1 MAKKG
6 LGRGLDAIFRNDDTA
21 ASERIRGKRETEKSS
36 DKEKKT
42 EESGSVK
49 ASDKEDKEKE
59 ASEKETGK
67 DASKG
72 KKTGTAEREVS
83 SEKTAARDTAKK
95 KSAAGTKGTKA
106 PGKNRDEA
114 SDRRFVRISLIE
126 PNRDQPRKKF
136 DEESLVELAGSIKR
150 YGIIQPLIVK
160 KTGFTYTIIA
170 GERRWRAAR
179 LAGLKEVPVII
190 RDIEDQ
196 AAAEI
201 ALIENIQREDLG
213 AVEEAMAYRELI
225 DAYGLTQEEVA
236 ERVAKSRS
244 AIANSL
250 RLLQL
255 PEEVLLLISE
265 DKLSAGHA
273 RCLITIDD
281 REELIALAR
290 EIADKGLSVREA
302 EKKADAIKKRKA
314 ATAETD
320 TAHAGDADD
329 IARDR
334 VFLDKLERELT
345 GGLGTKVRIKPGKK
359 DRGRIEI
366 DYYSLEEL
374 NRISDLL
381 R

>member
-1 MAKKG
+1 MARKG
-6 LGRGLDAIFRNDDTA
+6 LGRGLDAIFGSDDTG
-21 ASERIRGKRETEKSS
+21 ASERIRGKGDTEKTS
-36 DKEKKT
+36 DKEKKA
-42 EESGSVK
+42 EGSGSVK
-49 ASDKEDKEKE
+49 ASDKEKEDQEKE
-59 ASEKETGK
+59 SGK
-67 DASKG
+67 DAAKG
-72 KKTGTAEREVS
+72 KKGRADDREVS
-83 SEKTAARDTAKK
+83 PEKKTAAKAAAKK
-95 KSAAGTKGTKA
+95 KAGAAGTSGKA
-106 PGKNRDEA
+106 DPEKSGEKA

-136 DEESLVELAGSIKR
+136 DEESLAELAGSIKR

-265 DKLSAGHA
+265 ERLSAGHA

-290 EIADKGLSVREA
+290 EIAEKGLSVREA
-302 EKKADAIKKRKA
+302 ERKADAIKKRKA
-314 ATAETD
+314 APAETD
-320 TAHAGDADD
+320 TAHADDADE

>member
-72 KKTGTAEREVS
+72 KKTGTAERKAS
-83 SEKTAARDTAKK
+83 SEKTAAKK
-95 KSAAGTKGTKA
+95 KSSASGVSGKA
-106 PGKNRDEA
+106 EPEKSGEKA

-136 DEESLVELAGSIKR
+136 DEESLAELAESIKR

>member
-1 MAKKG
+1 MTLGERITLSRKRAGLSQEQLGEKLGVSRQAVSKWESNQSNPDVAYVAEMCRLFG
-6 LGRGLDAIFRNDDTA
+6 VSSDWLLLGREERQESAPARCPECQAIVTGLDRFCPNC
-21 ASERIRGKRETEKSS
+21 
-36 DKEKKT
+36 
-42 EESGSVK
+42 
-49 ASDKEDKEKE
+49 
-59 ASEKETGK
+59 
-67 DASKG
+67 
-72 KKTGTAEREVS
+72 GTPAEP
-83 SEKTAARDTAKK
+83 
-95 KSAAGTKGTKA
+95 AGRYPCPCCGYLTF
-106 PGKNRDEA
+106 P
-114 SDRRFVRISLIE
+114 V
-126 PNRDQPRKKF
+126 PR
-136 DEESLVELAGSIKR
+136 
-150 YGIIQPLIVK
+150 
-160 KTGFTYTIIA
+160 
-170 GERRWRAAR
+170 
-179 LAGLKEVPVII
+179 
-190 RDIEDQ
+190 
-196 AAAEI
+196 
-201 ALIENIQREDLG
+201 
-213 AVEEAMAYRELI
+213 EEAMAYRELI

-265 DKLSAGHA
+265 ERLSAGHA

-290 EIADKGLSVREA
+290 EIAEKGLSVREA
-302 EKKADAIKKRKA
+302 ERKADAIKKRKA
-314 ATAETD
+314 APAETD
-320 TAHAGDADD
+320 TAHADDADE

>member
-72 KKTGTAEREVS
+72 KKTGTAERKAS
-83 SEKTAARDTAKK
+83 SEKTAAKK
-95 KSAAGTKGTKA
+95 KSSASGVSGKA
-106 PGKNRDEA
+106 EPEKSGEKA

-136 DEESLVELAGSIKR
+136 DEESLAELAGSIKR

-314 ATAETD
+314 VPAETD
-320 TAHAGDADD
+320 TAHADDADD

>member
-21 ASERIRGKRETEKSS
+21 ASERSRGKRETEKTS

-42 EESGSVK
+42 EGSGSVK
-49 ASDKEDKEKE
+49 ASDKEKE
-59 ASEKETGK
+59 ALEKETGK
-67 DASKG
+67 DASKE
-72 KKTGTAEREVS
+72 KKTGTAEREAS
-83 SEKTAARDTAKK
+83 SGKTAAKK
-95 KSAAGTKGTKA
+95 KSSASGTSGKA
-106 PGKNRDEA
+106 DPEKSGEKA

-136 DEESLVELAGSIKR
+136 DEESLAELAGSIKR

-314 ATAETD
+314 VPAETD
-320 TAHAGDADD
+320 TAHADDADD

>member
-72 KKTGTAEREVS
+72 KKTGTAERKAS
-83 SEKTAARDTAKK
+83 SEKTAAKK
-95 KSAAGTKGTKA
+95 KSSASGVSGKA
-106 PGKNRDEA
+106 EPEKSGEKA

-136 DEESLVELAGSIKR
+136 DEESLAELAGSIKR

>member
-21 ASERIRGKRETEKSS
+21 ASERIRGKRETEKTS

-72 KKTGTAEREVS
+72 KKTGTAERKAS
-83 SEKTAARDTAKK
+83 SEKTAAKK
-95 KSAAGTKGTKA
+95 KSSASGVSGKA
-106 PGKNRDEA
+106 EPEKSGEKA

-136 DEESLVELAGSIKR
+136 DEESLAELAGSIKR

-314 ATAETD
+314 VPAETD
-320 TAHAGDADD
+320 TAHADDADD

>member
-72 KKTGTAEREVS
+72 KKTGTAERKAS
-83 SEKTAARDTAKK
+83 SEKTAAKK
-95 KSAAGTKGTKA
+95 KSSASGVSGKA
-106 PGKNRDEA
+106 EPEKSSEKA

-136 DEESLVELAGSIKR
+136 DEESLAELAGSIKR

-314 ATAETD
+314 APAETD

>member
-1 MAKKG
+1 MARKG
-6 LGRGLDAIFRNDDTA
+6 LGRGLDAIFGNDDTA
-21 ASERIRGKRETEKSS
+21 AEEGRKEKGAAKASSQKVKKSSGDEAAKPSKEPSGEKTEKALEGGSS
-36 DKEKKT
+36 
-42 EESGSVK
+42 SGRK
-49 ASDKEDKEKE
+49 ASDG
-59 ASEKETGK
+59 ASEKKARGGEQAKPGL
-67 DASKG
+67 
-72 KKTGTAEREVS
+72 KKTDPEGS
-83 SEKTAARDTAKK
+83 LH
-95 KSAAGTKGTKA
+95 
-106 PGKNRDEA
+106 
-114 SDRRFVRISLIE
+114 DRRFVRISLIE

-136 DEESLVELAGSIKR
+136 DEESLAELAGSIKR
-150 YGIIQPLIVK
+150 YGVIQPLIVK

-265 DKLSAGHA
+265 DRLSAGHA

-290 EIADKGLSVREA
+290 EIAEKGLSVREA
-302 EKKADAIKKRKA
+302 ERKADAIKKRKA
-314 ATAETD
+314 APAETD
-320 TAHAGDADD
+320 TAHADDADE

>member
-72 KKTGTAEREVS
+72 KKTGTAERKAS
-83 SEKTAARDTAKK
+83 SEKTAAKK
-95 KSAAGTKGTKA
+95 KSSAFGVSGKA
-106 PGKNRDEA
+106 EPEKSGEKA

-136 DEESLVELAGSIKR
+136 DEESLAELAGSIKR